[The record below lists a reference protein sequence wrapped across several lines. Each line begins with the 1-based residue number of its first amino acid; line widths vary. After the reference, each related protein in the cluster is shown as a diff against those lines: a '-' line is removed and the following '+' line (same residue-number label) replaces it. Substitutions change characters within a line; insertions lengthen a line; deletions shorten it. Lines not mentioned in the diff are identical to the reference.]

1 SKAEKTEG
9 DKKAK
14 AEKDLEAA
22 KKKTAEAEKASVE
35 AEKESDKPIS
45 TAYKPRSTESYPMQ
59 STGRRLAFARWITDP
74 KNPLTARVA
83 MNHIWLRHFGR
94 GIVPTPENFGRNG
107 QPPSHAELL
116 DWLASEL
123 MARGWSMKAMHWL
136 IVTSATYRMAST
148 PDEANAKID
157 PDNIYLWR
165 MPSRRMEAELVRD
178 NLLYVG
184 GNLDLTMGG
193 PEIDH
198 KLGLTSKRRSVYLR
212 TAAEKEV
219 EFLKLFDNASVTEC
233 YMRKPSVMPQQALA
247 LANSELALNQAQ
259 ILSDK
264 LLREVEGDSQRF
276 IDLAFAR
283 SLARPPKPEEASL
296 CREFL

>member
-116 DWLASEL
+116 DWLASEF
-123 MARGWSMKAMHWL
+123 MARGWSMKAMHRL

-148 PDEANAKID
+148 SDEANSRVD
-157 PDNIYLWR
+157 PDDIYLWR
-165 MPSRRMEAELVRD
+165 MPSRRMEAELIRD
-178 NLLYVG
+178 NLLYVAA
-184 GNLDLTMGG
+184 NLDPAIGG
-193 PEIDH
+193 PDIDNN
-198 KLGLTSKRRSVYLR
+198 LGLGSKRRSMILR
-212 TAAEKEV
+212 IAAEKEV
-219 EFLKLFDNASVTEC
+219 EFLTVFDGPTATEC
-233 YMRKPSVMPQQALA
+233 YQRRPTVMPQQALA
-247 LANSELALNQAQ
+247 LANNELSFAQ
-259 ILSDK
+259 SK
-264 LLREVEGDSQRF
+264 
-276 IDLAFAR
+276 
-283 SLARPPKPEEASL
+283 
-296 CREFL
+296 